1 MTSYFPDV
9 NVWLAILSG
18 RHAHHSAAAQWY
30 QSLGEERL
38 CFSRHTQ
45 LGVLR
50 LLCNRAVMQ
59 EETLSAQEA
68 WRLYESAYDDANVR
82 FVGEEDARSID
93 RFLKLESC
101 TKGPVRLD
109 WSDTYLLAFS
119 AAAGLR
125 LVTFDR
131 GLARLGGPR
140 SALLLG

>member
-18 RHAHHSAAAQWY
+18 RHAHHNAAAQWY
-30 QSLGEERL
+30 QSLNEERL
-38 CFSRHTQ
+38 CFCRHTQ

-68 WRLYESAYDDANVR
+68 WRLYESAYDDSSVR
-82 FVGEEDARSID
+82 FIGEEDARSID
-93 RFLKLESC
+93 RSLKLESHA
-101 TKGPVRLD
+101 KRPARLD
-109 WSDTYLLAFS
+109 WSDTYLLSFS
-119 AAAGLR
+119 AAAGLH

-140 SALLLG
+140 SVLLLG

>member
-9 NVWLAILSG
+9 NVWLAILAG
-18 RHAHHSAAAQWY
+18 KHAHHRAAAHWY
-30 QSLGEERL
+30 QALGEERL

-68 WRLYESAYDDANVR
+68 WVVYESAYDDSNVR
-82 FVGEEDARSID
+82 FIGEEDAQIID
-93 RFLKLESC
+93 RFLKLESH
-101 TKGPVRLD
+101 TKGDARLD

-131 GLARLGGPR
+131 GLARLGGHR
-140 SALLLG
+140 SVLLLG